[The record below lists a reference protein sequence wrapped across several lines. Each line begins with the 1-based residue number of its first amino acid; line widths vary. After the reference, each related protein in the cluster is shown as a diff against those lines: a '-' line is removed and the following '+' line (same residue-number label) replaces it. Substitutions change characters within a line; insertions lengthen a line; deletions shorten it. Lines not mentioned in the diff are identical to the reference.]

1 MEKTLIFFDTTLRD
15 GAQTM
20 GVDFSLADKNA
31 IAGALDEFGIDFI
44 EGGWPGANP
53 DDDSFFNAPPV
64 FNNSKLVA
72 FGMTRRAN
80 TSAGNDPSLSMVIN
94 SSAPTVCLVGKS
106 WDFQVTEALGIELN
120 ENIDMIADSIKHGN
134 KQKKQ
139 MFFDAEHFFDGYKNN
154 PDYALKCLAAA
165 YDAGVDTLVLCD
177 TNGGTLPH
185 EIYDITAK
193 IIKQFASKN
202 VTIGIHSHDD
212 TGNAVANSIAA
223 VQAGATH
230 IQGTLNGLGERCG
243 NANLIS
249 LIPTFLLKMGYRAQ
263 NIDGNKL
270 QGLLKLSRLLDDRLN
285 QSPFKGA
292 PYVGTRA
299 FAHKGGLHAS
309 GMAKNSNTYE
319 HIAPEQVGNQRRVI
333 VSNQA
338 GRANIAERL
347 IAYGLDF
354 NGLEKYQAQKIINHV
369 KNRESQGYSYDGA
382 EASFAL
388 AAFEILQ
395 QVPAYYHIKRFR
407 VIDEK
412 RLTLSGEEEIES
424 EATLVI
430 EFPPKS
436 GSQENIETTVAFGQ
450 GPINALDKAMRDA
463 ILSHYSNLKFMQ
475 LIDYKVRIIPPPDN
489 SIGTDAVT
497 RVTIESRDNNGNRWE
512 TIGVSVNIIDASM
525 QALNDAY
532 RYNLKFLQKQ

>member
-1 MEKTLIFFDTTLRD
+1 MEKTLVFFDTTLRD

-31 IAGALDEFGIDFI
+31 IASALDEFGIDFI

-53 DDDSFFNAPPV
+53 DDDSFFKSPPV
-64 FNNSKLVA
+64 FHNSKLVA

-106 WDFQVTEALGIELN
+106 WDFQVTEALGITLD
-120 ENIDMIADSIKHGN
+120 ENIDMIADSIKHGKN
-134 KQKKQ
+134 QNKQ
-139 MFFDAEHFFDGYKNN
+139 MFFDAEHFFDGYKHN

-165 YDAGVDTLVLCD
+165 YEAGVDTLVLCD

-185 EIYDITAK
+185 EIYDITAE
-193 IIKQFASKN
+193 ITKQFASKN

-223 VQAGATH
+223 VQAGASH
-230 IQGTLNGLGERCG
+230 VQGTLNGLGERCG
-243 NANLIS
+243 NANLVS

-263 NIDGNKL
+263 KIDSNKL

-285 QSPFKGA
+285 QSPFSGA

-319 HIAPEQVGNQRRVI
+319 HIAPEQVGNSRRVI

-369 KNRESQGYSYDGA
+369 KERESQGYSYDGA

-395 QVPAYYHIKRFR
+395 KVPDYYHIKRFR

-412 RLTLSGEEEIES
+412 RITLSGEAEIES

-430 EFPPKS
+430 EFPLKS
-436 GSQENIETTVAFGQ
+436 
-450 GPINALDKAMRDA
+450 
-463 ILSHYSNLKFMQ
+463 
-475 LIDYKVRIIPPPDN
+475 
-489 SIGTDAVT
+489 
-497 RVTIESRDNNGNRWE
+497 RWGRRRE
-512 TIGVSVNIIDASM
+512 
-525 QALNDAY
+525 Y
-532 RYNLKFLQKQ
+532 RNHCCIRARTNQCA

>member
-31 IAGALDEFGIDFI
+31 IATALDEFGIDFI

-53 DDDSFFNAPPV
+53 GDNSFFEKPPQ
-64 FNNSKLVA
+64 FKNSKLVA

-80 TSAGNDPSLSMVIN
+80 TSAGNDPSLAMVIN
-94 SSAPTVCLVGKS
+94 SSAPIACLVGKS
-106 WDFQVTEALGIELN
+106 WDFQVTEALGITLD
-120 ENIDMIADSIKHGN
+120 ENLDMIADSIKHGKKN
-134 KQKKQ
+134 KEQ

-154 PDYALKCLAAA
+154 PDYALKCLTAA
-165 YDAGVDTLVLCD
+165 YEAGVDTLVLCD

-185 EIYDITAK
+185 EIYEIVAQIYQYFPK
-193 IIKQFASKN
+193 EK
-202 VTIGIHSHDD
+202 VEIGIHSHDD

-223 VQAGATH
+223 VRAGATH

-243 NANLIS
+243 NANLIT
-249 LIPTFLLKMGYRAQ
+249 LIPTLLLKMDYQAKK
-263 NIDGNKL
+263 INKKKL
-270 QGLLKLSRLLDDRLN
+270 HGLLKLSRLLDDRLN
-285 QSPFKGA
+285 QSPHKGA

-319 HIAPEQVGNQRRVI
+319 HIAPEQVGNTRRVI

-338 GRANIAERL
+338 GRANLAERL
-347 IAYGLDF
+347 STYGLDLDS
-354 NGLEKYQAQKIINHV
+354 LEKHQIQKIMHHL
-369 KNRESQGYSYDGA
+369 KERENNGYSYDGA

-388 AAFEILQ
+388 LTFDILNQ
-395 QVPAYYHIKRFR
+395 MPHYYTIKRFR

-412 RLTLSGEEEIES
+412 RFTISGNLEIES

-430 EFPPKS
+430 TFSTPNDDKEI
-436 GSQENIETTVAFGQ
+436 IETTVAFGK
-450 GPINALDKAMRDA
+450 GPVNALDKAMRRA
-463 ILSHYSNLKFMQ
+463 ILSYYKNLEFMQ
-475 LIDYKVRIIPPPDN
+475 LIDYKVRIIPPSN
-489 SIGTDAVT
+489 SSIGTDAVT
-497 RVTIESRDNNGNRWE
+497 RVTIESQDNKGNRWE
-512 TIGVSVNIIDASM
+512 TVGVSENIIDASL
-525 QALNDAY
+525 QALDDAY
-532 RYNLKFLQKQ
+532 RYNLKFLQK